1 MPQTVDI
8 PLQPL
13 SAGAFASFGEIL
25 GDFDAPPTFEAPHL
39 RSWRLD
45 FELEGAV
52 ELMVARYLHQP
63 FEFTAIERHF
73 NVTQSFIPLGYQP
86 SVMWWQPRL
95 TRTTGPRYLP
105 PISSTRS

>member
-1 MPQTVDI
+1 MAHTVDI

-13 SAGAFASFGEIL
+13 SAEAFAPFGQIL
-25 GDFDAPPTFEAPHL
+25 GNFAAPPVFEVPHL

-45 FELEGAV
+45 FELDGAA

-73 NVTQSFIPLGYQP
+73 NVTQSLIPLGD
-86 SVMWWQPRL
+86 
-95 TRTTGPRYLP
+95 
-105 PISSTRS
+105 